1 MSQNILIQVINHNK
15 QRYETIGDWQFLGE
29 STLSIKVS
37 NLGNDLEGTKF
48 NCLVAVHELIEALL
62 CKFAVPEITSTQ
74 VDEFDIEFE
83 RQRKEGDTSEPG
95 NDPRAPYHF
104 QHLSATIIE
113 KYFAIALGVS
123 WDEYEKRVNSL

>member
-1 MSQNILIQVINHNK
+1 MSQNILIQVIKHEN
-15 QRYETIGDWQFLGE
+15 QRYPTVGDWTFVGQNNLVIHVSDLG
-29 STLSIKVS
+29 
-37 NLGNDLEGTKF
+37 DTKM
-48 NCLVAVHELIEALL
+48 NCLIAVHELIEALL